1 LNIPP
6 QNKVKIASS
15 NQIELN
21 HPMNLKT
28 LKRTSQNM
36 NQSLHRINI
45 KKKKKRSSLS
55 FPNFFN
61 EFIVWNLGQTER
73 QKKERKKKENEM
85 R

>member
-1 LNIPP
+1 
-6 QNKVKIASS
+6 
-15 NQIELN
+15 
-21 HPMNLKT
+21 MNLKT
-28 LKRTSQNM
+28 LKKTSQNM
-36 NQSLHRINI
+36 NQSLHRI

-55 FPNFFN
+55 FPKFFN